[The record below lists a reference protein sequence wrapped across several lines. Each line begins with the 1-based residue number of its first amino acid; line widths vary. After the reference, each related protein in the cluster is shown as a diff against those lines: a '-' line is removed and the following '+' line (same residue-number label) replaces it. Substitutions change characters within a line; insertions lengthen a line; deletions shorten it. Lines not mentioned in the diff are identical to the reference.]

1 MSKTEAK
8 SSMQLPE
15 PDAFMDVE
23 DQHLMGT
30 SGEWCVSGRR
40 CDDEDLALFSR
51 KTVEEL
57 LQKQRQDIASALAE
71 YDKLRDAMS
80 AQSGCRDGGC
90 LVKRPQGMHTNGGCK
105 CHRDQIVSQRMMYAG
120 QRLADVV
127 RAFVQEAA

>member
-1 MSKTEAK
+1 MSKTHEKAGV
-8 SSMQLPE
+8 QLPE

-23 DQHLMGT
+23 DQHYLGT

-40 CDDEDLALFSR
+40 CDDEDLALFSK

-57 LQKQRQDIASALAE
+57 LQKQHQEIASALAE

-90 LVKRPQGMHTNGGCK
+90 LVKP
-105 CHRDQIVSQRMMYAG
+105 AG
-120 QRLADVV
+120 HAHERRL
-127 RAFVQEAA
+127 QMPP

>member
-1 MSKTEAK
+1 MSKKEGK
-8 SSMQLPE
+8 SGVQLPE

-40 CDDEDLALFSR
+40 YDYEDLALFSQ
-51 KTVEEL
+51 KTIEDL
-57 LQKQRQDIASALAE
+57 LQKQRQDIAIALAE
-71 YDKLRDAMS
+71 YEELRDAMR